1 MHVFSI
7 GSWVTFGFG
16 MRRGRLHST
25 TRCSVSLRGLLPG
38 RSRTCTTGRCVS

>member
-38 RSRTCTTGRCVS
+38 RSRTRTTGRCVS